1 MAGGRVAKGVYAI
14 QPNGG
19 FKRTCRTPAVKSIQ
33 DVGDAADNSKDQYAI
48 SQWRQLVILTQRTF
62 KATIRDP
69 AVVYV
74 RTLAAMGIALLI
86 GIIFFQVN

>member
-1 MAGGRVAKGVYAI
+1 
-14 QPNGG
+14 
-19 FKRTCRTPAVKSIQ
+19 
-33 DVGDAADNSKDQYAI
+33 
-48 SQWRQLVILTQRTF
+48 VILTQRTF